1 MIRRTLTSFWQILTA
16 PFRLIATPFR
26 RLYAALTYEP
36 EETSA
41 LEAFTRTVENPS
53 LLVEHLEA
61 LRGHLL
67 RSLIALAITTGIGF
81 ALASAALNWLAEPVG
96 GIGALQAIEVTES
109 VGAFMRV
116 SLLIGIVLA
125 FPYIGL
131 EMFLFAAPGLKRRER
146 RLILTI
152 IPIATALFIV
162 GLWFAY
168 KIMLPVALPFL
179 LSFMNIQTVP
189 RPSNYIRFVTGLMF
203 WIGVAFQFPLVIY
216 TLASLGL
223 VRARTLLDGW
233 RISIVLIAI
242 LAAVI
247 TPTVDPVNMGLVM
260 APMIALYFLS
270 ILLAKI
276 AQRGRARREQA

>member
-1 MIRRTLTSFWQILTA
+1 MIRRTLTSFWRLLTA
-16 PFRLIATPFR
+16 PFRLIASPFR
-26 RLYAALTYEP
+26 RLYAALTFEP

-41 LEAFTRTVENPS
+41 AEAFARTVENPS

-61 LRGHLL
+61 LRGHLM
-67 RSLIALAITTGIGF
+67 RSLIALALTTGIGF
-81 ALASAALNWLAEPVG
+81 AVASRALDWLSEPVG

-146 RLILTI
+146 RLILTV
-152 IPIATALFIV
+152 IPVATALFIV

-179 LSFMNIQTVP
+179 LHFMNIQTVP

-276 AQRGRARREQA
+276 AERGRARREEA